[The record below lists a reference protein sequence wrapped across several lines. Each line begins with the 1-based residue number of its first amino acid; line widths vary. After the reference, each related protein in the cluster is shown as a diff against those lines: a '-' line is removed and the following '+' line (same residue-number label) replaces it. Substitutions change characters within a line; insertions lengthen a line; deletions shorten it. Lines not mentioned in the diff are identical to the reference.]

1 MLTSATI
8 EETLRRVHPQ
18 VYYASKYMTDKMLRH
33 LKNISPSDQ
42 GLLHIEATFGKMF
55 LSTQQDQA
63 FMPCI
68 SACLGCEVLSEL
80 LVMPDWIVEDKWTC
94 IRDIYYTHNK
104 HMVRTRCVFEDGKT
118 EVAHTD
124 GKSIF
129 STNLQFT
136 YCSPKNTTS
145 TLLPTSSLRKNEP
158 SDVRQ
163 DNFDHYLTRVNIKLE
178 RPVDENDIRNIIV
191 PSNLVRVSGRRR
203 FVCRSRSLDDVEWCF
218 DLIYSWQGA
227 TIQEAMN
234 HFERHCPH
242 VSLECRIVHKST
254 TSVKYDESLLLLL
267 FSSLLLK
274 MQHFIT
280 LSPSSANIRKM
291 QICHVP
297 VFYPID

>member
-1 MLTSATI
+1 MTNIAV
-8 EETLRRVHPQ
+8 EDTLRRVHPQ
-18 VYYASKYMTDKMLRH
+18 VYYASKYMTDKLLRQIQ
-33 LKNISPSDQ
+33 NMSPSDQ
-42 GLLHIEATFGKMF
+42 SLISIEATFGKMF
-55 LSTQQDQA
+55 LSAQQDQA

-68 SACLGCEVLSEL
+68 STCLGHEVLSEL
-80 LVMPDWIVEDKWTC
+80 LAMKDWIVEDKWTC
-94 IRDIYYTHNK
+94 MRDIYYTHKK
-104 HMVRTRCVFEDGKT
+104 HMIRTRCVFEDGKT
-118 EVAHTD
+118 ELAHTD

-136 YCSPKNTTS
+136 YCSPKHTVS
-145 TLLPTSSLRKNEP
+145 TLMPTSSLRHMEP

-163 DNFDHYLTRVNIKLE
+163 DNFDHYLTRVNIKIE
-178 RPVDENDIRNIIV
+178 RPIDEHELRNIIV

-203 FVCRSRSLDDVEWCF
+203 FVCCSRSLEDMEWCF

-234 HFERHCPH
+234 HFDRHIPH
-242 VSLECRIVHKST
+242 VSLECKVVHKNT
-254 TSVKYDESLLLLL
+254 NVKYDESLLLLL

-274 MQHFIT
+274 MQHFISS
-280 LSPSSANIRKM
+280 SPSSATIRKM